1 LGIVLPAALIVGR
14 SFAMKGVSGG
24 RHVPAGGM
32 PESMADAARTIRSL
46 AGRKKICKLAIV
58 PRRETPTEPLV
69 EWEDQPSQLRVLDW
83 RRRARR
89 YGLTPVSTESPADE
103 AEESDLA
110 PEQLIAEEEPEAAE
124 AQRMDAEQEPDTD
137 EEGAVE
143 EPATVAGDDLVRTY
157 LREVGRRP
165 LLTPAQ
171 ESELG
176 RRIDAARS
184 DLIAALAGL
193 PCAIH
198 TLTRLADGVRSG
210 EIPAAELVLLP
221 DGGELDAARVDPV
234 MRAIARAD
242 RLRVW
247 SCLSTPES
255 SDAQRHDRAI
265 QRAAKA
271 QRLIAAS
278 LSRQP
283 IRPSVIDEI
292 VGRLGKVKTLA
303 GNDAEGRRQF
313 ERTTGLPPSLFAERV
328 ARVQAADAVLR
339 NAKRHLIESNLRLVV
354 SIAKRYSNRGLSLL
368 DLIQEGNIGLMKAVD
383 RFQPARGLRFSTYAT
398 WWIRQAV
405 SRGVADYGR
414 TIRLPVHAVESIGK
428 LERARRSL
436 REVQG
441 REPSEAELAARI
453 GMPVDKVRLL
463 LEAAR
468 QPYSLDAP
476 TGENEEQAIG
486 DFIRDR
492 VAPSPEDE
500 TISRELATRIEDA
513 LAPLTEREQEVVRL
527 RYGFSSDKE
536 FTLAEVGRK
545 LGLSRERVRQIEAR
559 AVAKLRRSQA
569 A

>member
-1 LGIVLPAALIVGR
+1 
-14 SFAMKGVSGG
+14 VS
-24 RHVPAGGM
+24 
-32 PESMADAARTIRSL
+32 
-46 AGRKKICKLAIV
+46 
-58 PRRETPTEPLV
+58 
-69 EWEDQPSQLRVLDW
+69 
-83 RRRARR
+83 
-89 YGLTPVSTESPADE
+89 ESPNDDE
-103 AEESDLA
+103 EDSDLA
-110 PEQLIAEEEPEAAE
+110 PEQLLAEEEPEAAE
-124 AQRMDAEQEPDTD
+124 AQPIDDEREPEVEAEA
-137 EEGAVE
+137 EETAA
-143 EPATVAGDDLVRTY
+143 PAAAATDDLVRTY
-157 LREVGRRP
+157 LREVGRHP
-165 LLTPAQ
+165 LLTPPQ

-184 DLIAALAGL
+184 DLVGALAGL
-193 PCAIH
+193 PCAIC

-210 EIPAAELVLLP
+210 QIPAAELVLLP
-221 DGGELDAARVDPV
+221 DGGELDSERIDPV
-234 MRAIARAD
+234 LRAIARAD
-242 RLRVW
+242 RLRAW

-255 SDAQRHDRAI
+255 SDAPGHDRAV
-265 QRAAKA
+265 QRASKA

-292 VGRLGKVKTLA
+292 VSRLAAVKVPA
-303 GNDAEGRRQF
+303 GHDLEGRHAF
-313 ERTTGLPPSLFAERV
+313 ERTTGLPPAVFAERV
-328 ARVQAADAVLR
+328 ARVQGADGVLR
-339 NAKRHLIESNLRLVV
+339 DAKQHLIESNLRLVV

-383 RFQPARGLRFSTYAT
+383 RFQPSRGLRFSTYAT

-428 LERARRSL
+428 LERARRTL
-436 REVQG
+436 REAHG

-463 LEAAR
+463 LDAAR

-492 VAPSPEDE
+492 TVPSPEDE
-500 TISRELATRIEDA
+500 TISRELATRIEGA

-527 RYGFSSDKE
+527 RYGFASDRE